1 MKKHLSLFLFL
12 CIIVS
17 VKGQSA
23 TFCVAPVHAFS
34 YDPAEWQVLQTQPSH
49 LQLLQNRVPQ
59 EIIHIPTGTVI
70 TFLSDYDI
78 GQNILRFVESLKST
92 KNLQVNLSS
101 CKRYVGQIEKYIA
114 ALQHDLLSN
123 MSAAPEYD
131 LAPFKA
137 FRQSNALPQGYWWS
151 DGPLVLAIQMNANE
165 TAQNALRSILK
176 SHQIVNPLLLSHTNA
191 NDLGSS
197 DAQYVKRKEILET
210 SPYVKKRYTGEAHPA
225 TNDSTLLLIDF
236 KFKQTIASIHDTLML
251 FMNGQLPTGYYLQM
265 AQEKWPIPW
274 LSYFTTSSEL
284 SILSKIELYNESHQ
298 HKTWEELEFRHLAQ
312 TRNSHLIEFAL
323 DSAEI
328 CFIAS
333 TFHSD
338 SFSTFRGPFSN
349 YQRTPQ
355 LPELITGNDS
365 YKLSN
370 VVRCDSSFAQDAIYI
385 LEQKRNQPRKFTI
398 ENLFSQYYMVDCKL
412 SEVKF
417 KPFSLLAKT
426 APYQLLIQYN
436 IDALDQE
443 AIDRMMTR
451 DENILLRK
459 NQNLKDA
466 MPAVITN
473 KSNVDVLRFETQ
485 GISPVLRCYQTNVF
499 RTDFN
504 QNNSYEY
511 WLLYI
516 SNGAIIHHDLYVT
529 GDDKKLNFIN
539 CQANLKRLPPI
550 THLLELSTKTKVSNH
565 LMAFYEEEYYYDLAT
580 EAVDGDE
587 DIVRL
592 YDPAA
597 DTAVYMYPNHYAY
610 FTAIDRDGS
619 AFIMKHFDYSRLPE
633 STNFTRYKVSFIVEK
648 DGSYRNYHLEHL
660 DGDKLYCMA
669 ELVASFMRQMPP
681 WQPARNIVPVRGYGS
696 IEIGFLRNPL
706 NKE

>member
-1 MKKHLSLFLFL
+1 MKKFVSLFLFL
-12 CIIVS
+12 YTFIG

-23 TFCVAPVHAFS
+23 TFYVAPLHAFS

-49 LQLLQNRVPQ
+49 LQLLQNRIPQ
-59 EIIHIPTGTVI
+59 EIIHIPTGTVV

-78 GQNILRFVESLKST
+78 GQNILRFVDSLKST
-92 KNLQVNLSS
+92 KNLQVNLSVY
-101 CKRYVGQIEKYIA
+101 KRYVGQIEKYIA

-123 MSAAPEYD
+123 MSAAPLYD

-137 FRQSNALPQGYWWS
+137 FRQSNALPQGYWWT
-151 DGPLVLAIQMNANE
+151 DGSLVLAIQMNANE
-165 TAQNALRSILK
+165 TAQNALRSILT
-176 SHQIVNPLLLSHTNA
+176 SHQIVNPLLLSHTKV
-191 NDLGSS
+191 NDFGSGE
-197 DAQYVKRKEILET
+197 AYYIKRKEILET

-225 TNDSTLLLIDF
+225 ASDSTMLLVDF

-251 FMNGQLPTGYYLQM
+251 LMHGQLPIGYYLQM

-274 LSYFTTSSEL
+274 LKYFATSSEL
-284 SILSKIELYNESHQ
+284 SILSKIELYNQSHQ
-298 HKTWEELEFRHLAQ
+298 NKNWEELEFRHLAQ
-312 TRNSHLIEFAL
+312 THHSHLIEFAL

-328 CFIAS
+328 CFIAG

-355 LPELITGNDS
+355 LPALTTTNDA

-370 VVRCDSSFAQDAIYI
+370 AVRCDSLFVEEDIYI
-385 LEQKRNQPRKFTI
+385 IEQKRNQPRKFNI
-398 ENLFSQYYMVDCKL
+398 ENLFSQYYLVDWKQ
-412 SEVKF
+412 SDVIF
-417 KPFSLLAKT
+417 KPFSLLSRT
-426 APYQLLIQYN
+426 APYQLLIQYH

-443 AIDRMMTR
+443 ALDRMMIR

-473 KSNVDVLRFETQ
+473 KSTVDVLGFETQ
-485 GISPVLRCYQTNVF
+485 GIAPALRCYQTNVF

-516 SNGAIIHHDLYVT
+516 SNGVIIHHDLYVKEE
-529 GDDKKLNFIN
+529 DKYLSFAN
-539 CQANLKRLPPI
+539 CQAELKKLPPI
-550 THLLELSTKTKVSNH
+550 AHVLNLSVRSKVSNH
-565 LMAFYEEEYYYDLAT
+565 LMAYYEEDLYT
-580 EAVDGDE
+580 E
-587 DIVRL
+587 IVAEAEVEGNEQF

-597 DTAVYMYPNHYAY
+597 DTTVYMYPNQYAH
-610 FTAIDRDGS
+610 FTANDLDGS
-619 AFIMKHFDYSRLPE
+619 DFVMNHFDFGSLP
-633 STNFTRYKVSFIVEK
+633 STTQFTRYKVSFIVEK
-648 DGSYRNYHLEHL
+648 DGSFRNYHIQHL
-660 DGDKLYCMA
+660 DGDQLYCMA
-669 ELVASFMRQMPP
+669 ELVASFMRQMPL
-681 WQPARNIVPVRGYGS
+681 WQPARNQVPVRGYGS
-696 IEIGFLRNPL
+696 IEIGLLRNPL
-706 NKE
+706 KKE